1 MDVMSAPRSKQP
13 VDALTSRFKS
23 VTVYCA
29 GERVRNPRDVCS
41 SGLLSSH
48 NLPIGMQFCAG
59 FNQENL
65 LLALAGQ
72 FESAYPWQTRKPAVW
87 AGR

>member
-1 MDVMSAPRSKQP
+1 MANVCVTPAMSVP
-13 VDALTSRFKS
+13 LGF
-23 VTVYCA
+23 
-29 GERVRNPRDVCS
+29 
-41 SGLLSSH
+41 LSSH
-48 NLPIGMQFCAG
+48 RMPIGMQYCAG

>member
-1 MDVMSAPRSKQP
+1 MSAFRSKQP
-13 VDALTSRFKS
+13 VDALTSRFQS

-65 LLALAGQ
+65 LLALADQ
-72 FESAYPWQTRKPAVW
+72 LKSTYPWQTRKQEVW

>member
-1 MDVMSAPRSKQP
+1 MANVCVTPAMSVP
-13 VDALTSRFKS
+13 LGF
-23 VTVYCA
+23 
-29 GERVRNPRDVCS
+29 
-41 SGLLSSH
+41 LSSH

-59 FNQENL
+59 FNQEHL

-72 FESAYPWQTRKPAVW
+72 LESAYPWQTRKQEVW

>member
-1 MDVMSAPRSKQP
+1 MRTSALRSKQP
-13 VDALTSRFKS
+13 VDALTSRFQS
-23 VTVYCA
+23 VTVYFA
-29 GERVRNPRDVCS
+29 GERVRNSAMSVPL
-41 SGLLSSH
+41 GFLSSR

-72 FESAYPWQTRKPAVW
+72 LESAYPWQTRKPEVW